1 MPPQYR
7 VAAPELFLISP
18 IGIYIHIPFC
28 KNKCNYC
35 NFYSKSNSCETTV
48 KKYCN
53 RVISDLK
60 HWGAEISRPVSSVY
74 FGGGTPT
81 VLGGENIKRI
91 LECLYNNFHILP
103 NAEITVE
110 GNPSSNLEKT
120 AEVLKSCGCNRFSMG
135 MQSANENELS
145 VLGRLHTPKDV
156 ENAVAALKL
165 YGITNISVDLMLG
178 LPGSTTATLQKSID
192 FALSLNV
199 PHISAYILKLEPGT
213 PLYKSDAR
221 LNIPNDDEIAD
232 QYLHLCK
239 ALESS
244 GYEHYEISNFAKPGF
259 YAKHNTAYW
268 QCKEYIGI
276 GPAAHSF
283 YNGKRFYC
291 EPDLTKYINSPEIP
305 IIPDGNGGGPEEFI
319 MLGLRLKSGI
329 SNTEFNARYGYNLPQ
344 DIYKKADILKKQKLC
359 TVSGD
364 NIALTNRGML
374 VSNALI
380 NYFSEEL

>member
-1 MPPQYR
+1 M
-7 VAAPELFLISP
+7 ISP

-35 NFYSKSNSCETTV
+35 NFYSKSNSCETTI

-91 LECLYNNFHILP
+91 LECLYNNFNVLP

-110 GNPSSNLEKT
+110 GNPSSSLEKT

-178 LPGSTTATLQKSID
+178 LPGSTTATLQRSID

-213 PLYKSDAR
+213 PLYKSAAR

-239 ALESS
+239 ALENS

-291 EPDLTKYINSPEIP
+291 EPDLTKYINSPKSP

-319 MLGLRLKSGI
+319 ILGLRLKSGI
-329 SNTEFNARYGYNLPQ
+329 SNTEFNARYGYNLPHG
-344 DIYKKADILKKQKLC
+344 IYKKADILKKQKLC

-374 VSNALI
+374 VSNAII